1 MFITVGIVAYNEENV
16 LNHILEDICNQDYPK
31 KQIEVVLIDSMSSDQ
46 TYVLMERFQKD
57 HSEFRN
63 VRVLKNPKRKLASGW
78 NILIDVA
85 EGDAIIRI
93 DAHATVPVDFI
104 RKNVECLKSGED
116 ICGGPRPNIAEENT
130 AWQRT
135 LLLAEASIFGSS
147 IADYRRD
154 SEKKYVK
161 SLFHGAYR
169 KEVFQNVGKYN
180 ESLGRTEDNE
190 MHYRMRQKGYRLC
203 YDPEIRSFQMARS
216 TLRKMCKQKFGN
228 GYWVAL
234 TMKVCPK
241 CISIYHFVPF
251 AFVVAILLTTFLSWL
266 GISVFSKIMWI
277 LYGIVAVLM
286 SLVAVQ
292 GTKKSIFQF
301 LLPIIF
307 LVLHI
312 SYGVGSVVGFIRLPF
327 WNEKY

>member
-1 MFITVGIVAYNEENV
+1 MFITVGIVAYNEEKV
-16 LNHILEDICNQDYPK
+16 LHRILGDICNQDYPK
-31 KQIEVVLIDSMSSDQ
+31 KQIEVVLIDSMSLDQ
-46 TYVLMERFQKD
+46 TYTLMKQFQEE

-63 VRVLKNPKRKLASGW
+63 IRVLKNPKQKLASGW
-78 NILIDVA
+78 NLLIDVA

-93 DAHATVPVDFI
+93 DAHAAIPDDFV
-104 RKNVECLKSGED
+104 RKNVECLASGED

-130 AWQRT
+130 AWQNT

-147 IADYRRD
+147 VADYRRD

-180 ESLGRTEDNE
+180 ENLGRTEDNE

-203 YDPEIRSFQMARS
+203 YDPRIRSFQMARS
-216 TLRKMCKQKFGN
+216 TLIKMCKQKYGN

-251 AFVVAILLTTFLSWL
+251 VFVLAILTTTFLSCL
-266 GISVFSKIMWI
+266 GVSIFSKMMWT
-277 LYGIVAVLM
+277 LYGGVAVLM
-286 SLVAVQ
+286 SLVAVK
-292 GTKKSIFQF
+292 GIHKSIFQL

-307 LVLHI
+307 LLLHV
-312 SYGVGSVVGFIRLPF
+312 SYGVGSVVGFLRFPF
-327 WNEKY
+327 WNGKE